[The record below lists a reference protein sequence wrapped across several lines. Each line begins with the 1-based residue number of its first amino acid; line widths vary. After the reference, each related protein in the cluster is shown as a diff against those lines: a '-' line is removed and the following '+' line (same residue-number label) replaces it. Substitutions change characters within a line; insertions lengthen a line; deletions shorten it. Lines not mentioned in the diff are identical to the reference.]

1 MNSRKAAYDLPV
13 RLDQTKRTTIL
24 NPFDDDESLI
34 RGKIHV
40 SQINDSFK
48 DVKDPLKTSY
58 SQANYTQ
65 TLKTEKDKLDEL
77 EQLALDALD
86 DF

>member
-1 MNSRKAAYDLPV
+1 MSQREEKAEFLSPISMNSRKAAYDLPV

-40 SQINDSFK
+40 S
-48 DVKDPLKTSY
+48 
-58 SQANYTQ
+58 
-65 TLKTEKDKLDEL
+65 
-77 EQLALDALD
+77 
-86 DF
+86 